1 MNSCHSWNTALF
13 FFKVPFQID
22 FKDLLKEQQHWNWNA
37 MKCLNINR
45 DHMMNYLTALYL
57 NCINLQVHSGHF
69 NRELQE
75 LLASSRRRVVGQRS
89 DRAVWHSCPLL
100 DMKMA
105 VVQTE
110 QHVTWVWKKIKHRC
124 TSTLVFIQYLHN
136 FQPFQII
143 KREREEKSVV
153 WVPVLVT
160 NKHLLSLWM
169 RSAWVALISKIPV
182 QLLITFPRLADDEVR
197 GWNF

>member
-1 MNSCHSWNTALF
+1 MLNRFCEALTMNSCHSWNIAF
-13 FFKVPFQID
+13 FLKVPFQRD
-22 FKDLLKEQQHWNWNA
+22 FKDLVVTDVKGAATLKL
-37 MKCLNINR
+37 KCNEMFKYKPWSHDELPNR
-45 DHMMNYLTALYL
+45 TVSELHQLAGW
-57 NCINLQVHSGHF
+57 IIHSGHF

-110 QHVTWVWKKIKHRC
+110 QHVTWVWKKIKHRY

-143 KREREEKSVV
+143 KREREREKCCLG
-153 WVPVLVT
+153 PCACD
-160 NKHLLSLWM
+160 K
-169 RSAWVALISKIPV
+169 
-182 QLLITFPRLADDEVR
+182 
-197 GWNF
+197 